1 MLFVFGLFPLANVLS
16 GGQAIPWYR
25 HALTFWIVFGGGLL
39 IALFLVARRAASAVE
54 RAWDA
59 GSTAVMRVPSR
70 VFIVTTAVLAT
81 TLAAVLAIVC
91 FGRQPHNADEVAQ
104 LFHAKILLSGRLSLP
119 PDPHPE
125 FFGMDNMIDRGRW
138 YSQFPVGGPAFLAI
152 GVLLRAAW
160 LVNPALLGL
169 TVCAVYGF
177 ARRAYG
183 EAVGRAAALL
193 LALSPFA
200 LFMGASYMNHV
211 PVTWLVGVAMWQLA
225 VWVRAERAR
234 DAYFAAAWIGL
245 ALGLAVTI
253 RPLDA
258 LLVIGVFAVMQIVE
272 LRGSSGR
279 ARSLVV
285 QCVVGALPVAV
296 LLIVNARTTGAP
308 FRLGY
313 EVLFGAAH
321 RLGFHLDPYGT
332 AHTPLRALTFASQ
345 YLLQLDVLL
354 FEWPL
359 PAVGVIVAG
368 LLVLRHPSRWDYLL
382 LLLLFAQLVGYAL
395 YWHPGEFRGPRFLF
409 TALPAIIVL
418 AARAPFLIANATVG
432 TTRLVARLA
441 LPACVLVAW
450 LGFGLG
456 DTAIGRIRQ
465 YRRASPVSRIDP
477 DSLVR
482 STGLH
487 HAVVFINE
495 GAEARNVHALWSLG
509 LSRGDAARLMV
520 SAPAC
525 AVRSAIDSEY
535 ALTPPRIAG
544 RRDRLIRR
552 ALSFDPRAPLSPAC
566 VVDEQRD
573 SAGSASYA
581 PFFPANDIDKNGHV
595 NGDIVYVLD
604 LGERDELLR
613 ERFGDRAW
621 YRFGPRR
628 RQGDQLPTLIPYAR

>member
-1 MLFVFGLFPLANVLS
+1 MAHPTPSSARAAVVPKAAALVLFVFGLFPLANVLS
-16 GGQAIPWYR
+16 SGQAIPWFR

-39 IALFLVARRAASAVE
+39 IVLFLVARRAASAVE

-59 GSTAVMRVPSR
+59 GSAAVMRIPSR

-160 LVNPALLGL
+160 LLNPALLGL
-169 TVCAVYGF
+169 TMFAVYGF

-211 PVTWLVGVAMWQLA
+211 PVTWLVSIAMWQLA
-225 VWVRAERAR
+225 VWVGAERTR

-272 LRGSSGR
+272 LRGSSAR
-279 ARSLVV
+279 ARSLIV
-285 QCVVGALPVAV
+285 QCVGGALPVAV
-296 LLIVNARTTGAP
+296 LLIVNERTTGAP

-359 PAVGVIVAG
+359 PAIGVIVSG
-368 LLVLRHPSRWDYLL
+368 LLVLRHPSKWDYLL
-382 LLLLFAQLVGYAL
+382 LSLLFAQLVSYAL

-409 TALPAIIVL
+409 TVLPAIVVL
-418 AARAPFLIANATVG
+418 AARAPF
-432 TTRLVARLA
+432 
-441 LPACVLVAW
+441 
-450 LGFGLG
+450 
-456 DTAIGRIRQ
+456 
-465 YRRASPVSRIDP
+465 RASPVSRVDP
-477 DSLVR
+477 DSLARVA
-482 STGLH
+482 GLH
-487 HAVVFINE
+487 HALVFVNE
-495 GAEARNVHALWSLG
+495 GTEARNVHALWSLG

-525 AVRSAIDSEY
+525 AVRTAIDAEY
-535 ALTPPRIAG
+535 AVTPPRIAG

-552 ALSFDPRAPLSPAC
+552 ALSFDSSAPLPAAC
-566 VVDEQRD
+566 VADEQRD

-581 PFFPANDIDKNGHV
+581 PFFPANAIDKNGHV
-595 NGDIVYVLD
+595 NGDVVYVLD

-613 ERFGDRAW
+613 ARFGDRTW
-621 YRFGPRR
+621 YRFGPRE
-628 RQGDQLPTLIPYAR
+628 RQGDQLPTLIPYVR